1 MTVHTRHSVVV
12 GIDVSEPARVAARW
26 AVREADTLRRPLVV
40 LHAFEAQA
48 IAMASMTM
56 PGGVTAEIPLR
67 QAAEVRLREIVD
79 HCRAVAPDVEVTG
92 EFVDGDPAEV
102 LTEAGAGAAMLV
114 VGSSGAGAVA
124 RVLLGSTSSE
134 LVRKAT
140 APVIVVRGEDVV
152 DGSAERVVVGVDG
165 SPTSTRA
172 VGFGYDFAARHNAE
186 LVAVH
191 AWRDHP
197 FAQLTMDAEDA
208 RAHATAVLAESLA
221 GMAERYPEVPVRE
234 VVSDE
239 KPVHALLDQVKGR
252 TLLVVGS
259 HGRGALG
266 RMLLGSVSHA
276 VLHYAPCPVA
286 VLRAAE

>member
-1 MTVHTRHSVVV
+1 MSVHTRHSVVV

-40 LHAFEAQA
+40 IHAFEAEA
-48 IAMASMTM
+48 IAMASLTM

-67 QAAEVRLREIVD
+67 HAAEVRLREIVD
-79 HCRAVAPDVEVTG
+79 YCRAVAPDVEVTG
-92 EFVDGDPAEV
+92 EFVDGDPVEV
-102 LTEAGAGAAMLV
+102 LAAASTGAAMLV
-114 VGSSGAGAVA
+114 VGSSGAGTVA

-140 APVIVVRGEDVV
+140 APVVVVRGEDVA
-152 DGSAERVVVGVDG
+152 DGSVQRVVVGVDG
-165 SPTSTRA
+165 SPTSIRA
-172 VGFGYDFAARHNAE
+172 VEFGYDFAGRHNAE

-191 AWRDHP
+191 AWHDHP
-197 FAQLTMDAEDA
+197 FAQLTTDTEDA
-208 RAHATAVLAESLA
+208 RTRAPAVLAESLA
-221 GMAERYPEVPVRE
+221 GMAQRYPDVPVRE
-234 VVSDE
+234 VVSDD
-239 KPVHALLDQVKGR
+239 KPVHALLDQVGDR